1 MMVIGGL
8 LVLRDDR
15 HCKQDRVGGPRN
27 RRCGVLV
34 ASVAFHK
41 ISLVGEL
48 GIYIFNTTVTG
59 FISIRHHT
67 VLLYS
72 FVPMHPHITTG
83 KTATLKAILSLFGL
97 GDQCLQR
104 GKVTAEAL
112 LQLSSLS
119 SFPILVD
126 DISSET
132 KMEEITV
139 SYFNAAGHTTLA
151 SGTIYCHRTKALWK
165 VIVHLLVDFPSSDFC
180 QSVIHHTSYVFCTQE
195 CQQNM

>member
-1 MMVIGGL
+1 MITRGL
-8 LVLRDDR
+8 SCEYGTVVGRLLALRDDR

-41 ISLVGEL
+41 ISVVGEL
-48 GIYIFNTTVTG
+48 GIYIFIATVTR

-72 FVPMHPHITTG
+72 TLCFVPMHPHITTG
-83 KTATLKAILSLFGL
+83 KTASLKAILSIFGL
-97 GDQCLQR
+97 GDLCLQR

-119 SFPILVD
+119 SFPVLVD

-132 KMEEITV
+132 KMEDITV
-139 SYFNAAGHTTLA
+139 LYFNAAGHTTLPA
-151 SGTIYCHRTKALWK
+151 EPFI
-165 VIVHLLVDFPSSDFC
+165 VIEQKLC
-180 QSVIHHTSYVFCTQE
+180 GK
-195 CQQNM
+195 